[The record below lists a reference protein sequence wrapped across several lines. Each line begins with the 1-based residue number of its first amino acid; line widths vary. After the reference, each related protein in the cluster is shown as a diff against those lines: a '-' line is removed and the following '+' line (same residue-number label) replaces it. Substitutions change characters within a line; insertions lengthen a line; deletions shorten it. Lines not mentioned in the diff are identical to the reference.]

1 MMAATICRIA
11 EKRND
16 VFLENKYEL
25 HLISVIFGE
34 KE

>member
-1 MMAATICRIA
+1 MMAASIFRIA

>member
-1 MMAATICRIA
+1 MMAASIFRIA

-25 HLISVIFGE
+25 RLISVIFGA